1 MKRLALFVYRC
12 IRLRS
17 VSLARWV
24 QEYEDHTPNYGDDK

>member
-24 QEYEDHTPNYGDDK
+24 DAYENHTPKY